1 MAKTYAKGSA
11 PRKTKPTPKGE
22 IIQTAGLPAA
32 IAGAAAL
39 VGTYGYLLH
48 RQYEATQDLRALANE
63 EKKENLAKKK
73 TKKK

>member
-32 IAGAAAL
+32 IRDDMQMKKL
-39 VGTYGYLLH
+39 KKIKT
-48 RQYEATQDLRALANE
+48 LRNKWLDQS
-63 EKKENLAKKK
+63 
-73 TKKK
+73 